1 MNNSKIHLNKSI
13 QLNDK
18 EKSIKSSSFHK
29 TEIESITRARK
40 LYWHQI
46 FSKMTPQFNIKKK
59 TPN

>member
-1 MNNSKIHLNKSI
+1 MKNSKIHLNESI
-13 QLNDK
+13 QLKGK

-46 FSKMTPQFNIKKK
+46 FSKMTLQLNFKNNK
-59 TPN
+59 PN